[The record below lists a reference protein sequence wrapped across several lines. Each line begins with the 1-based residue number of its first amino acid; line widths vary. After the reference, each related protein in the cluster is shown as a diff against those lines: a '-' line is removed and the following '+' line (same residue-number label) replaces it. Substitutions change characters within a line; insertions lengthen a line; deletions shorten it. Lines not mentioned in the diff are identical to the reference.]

1 MAQTTVKFPG
11 VSKRTPADLAH
22 KQLEVEKAGVI
33 AGFLVG
39 LPVAVGPVGDLLHS
53 IGASDFATGL
63 GMVLTVAVTTRV
75 GLLVGARLASLIGA
89 RR

>member
-11 VSKRTPADLAH
+11 ASKQSSAGLAH
-22 KQLEVEKAGVI
+22 KQLEIEKAGVI
-33 AGFLVG
+33 AGFLAG
-39 LPVAVGPVGDLLHS
+39 LPVALGPVSEMLAS
-53 IGASDFATGL
+53 AGASDFASGL

-75 GLLVGARLASLIGA
+75 GLLLGAKAAAALAA